1 MPAGCCRKSQAASDA
16 RAKGTSAHI
25 ATVCR
30 VYALLT
36 WLYPPAFRRAF
47 GRELVVTFRSR
58 FEDVLSDGG
67 VREWI
72 AFAAHIMWDTI
83 RTSAALFTARA
94 PQDSV
99 SLLGLREGDA
109 AHGQIAQ
116 SPAAIDLLFVAAGLV
131 LGCGGWYAYF
141 AILPSVRPLERP
153 PHLILLTHPV
163 PPVHW
168 SDGSEPLSGSRGQAG
183 AGR

>member
-1 MPAGCCRKSQAASDA
+1 MQVRDGHPRIVAA
-16 RAKGTSAHI
+16 
-25 ATVCR
+25 VCR
-30 VYALLT
+30 VYALLI

-47 GRELVVTFRSR
+47 GRELAVTFRSR

-72 AFAAHIMWDTI
+72 AFAVHIVWDTI
-83 RTSAALFTARA
+83 RTSAALLSAPA

-109 AHGQIAQ
+109 AHGEIAQ
-116 SPAAIDLLFVAAGLV
+116 ASAAVDVLFVVAGLV

-141 AILPSVRPLERP
+141 AILPSYVR
-153 PHLILLTHPV
+153 
-163 PPVHW
+163 
-168 SDGSEPLSGSRGQAG
+168 
-183 AGR
+183 